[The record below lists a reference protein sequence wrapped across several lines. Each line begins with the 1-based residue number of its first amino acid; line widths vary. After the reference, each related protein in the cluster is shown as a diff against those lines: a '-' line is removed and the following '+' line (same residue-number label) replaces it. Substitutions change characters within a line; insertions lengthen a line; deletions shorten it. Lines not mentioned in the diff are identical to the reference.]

1 MMTLSITSP
10 PTSTSI
16 PNQPRTEPNT
26 DMLRLRYECSSPRQY
41 TVWLL
46 TRRLEEET
54 EYRQVFADLERSSRR
69 ENRHALLID
78 LRQQHFFY
86 RTTDEADTTPGATP
100 GESTPGA
107 AAPGASTPGEST
119 LGRVI
124 QQAFGHDTLCIQLAH
139 YLLNEVHHK
148 LSANEAFIT
157 SLAGNLTACLIKETT
172 ASPEGAVGITPYQL
186 KQIEQYTQSHM
197 DHLVTL
203 DELAAVVRLSSFH
216 FSRQFKQA
224 VGETP
229 YQYVIRLKMQHAKA
243 QLLTT
248 EASVINIGM
257 QVGYENSSHFSRAF
271 KRSMGVSPTQ
281 LRKTLREEPMKLS
294 A

>member
-16 PNQPRTEPNT
+16 PNQPRTEPDT
-26 DMLRLRYECSSPRQY
+26 DILRLRYECSSPRQY

-78 LRQQHFFY
+78 LRQQDFFY
-86 RTTDEADTTPGATP
+86 RTTDEADATPGAT
-100 GESTPGA
+100 
-107 AAPGASTPGEST
+107 AP
-119 LGRVI
+119 GRVI
-124 QQAFGHDTLCIQLAH
+124 RQAFGHDTLCIQLAH

-148 LSANEAFIT
+148 LAANEAFIT

-229 YQYVIRLKMQHAKA
+229 YQYVIRIKMQHAKA

>member
-1 MMTLSITSP
+1 
-10 PTSTSI
+10 
-16 PNQPRTEPNT
+16 
-26 DMLRLRYECSSPRQY
+26 MLRLRYECSSPRQY

-78 LRQQHFFY
+78 LRQQNFFY
-86 RTTDEADTTPGATP
+86 RTTDEADAK
-100 GESTPGA
+100 
-107 AAPGASTPGEST
+107 PGASTPGATAPGAAPGEST
-119 LGRVI
+119 LGASTPGASTPGRVI
-124 QQAFGHDTLCIQLAH
+124 RQAFGHDTLCIQLAH

-148 LSANEAFIT
+148 LAANEAFIT

-281 LRKTLREEPMKLS
+281 LRKTLRKEPMKLS

>member
-1 MMTLSITSP
+1 MMTLSITST

-16 PNQPRTEPNT
+16 PNQPRTEPDT
-26 DMLRLRYECSSPRQY
+26 DILRLRYECSSPRQY

-86 RTTDEADTTPGATP
+86 RTTDEADA
-100 GESTPGA
+100 
-107 AAPGASTPGEST
+107 TPGEST
-119 LGRVI
+119 LGASTPGATAPGRVI
-124 QQAFGHDTLCIQLAH
+124 RQAFGHDTLCIQLAH

-148 LSANEAFIT
+148 LAANEAFIT

-229 YQYVIRLKMQHAKA
+229 YQYVIRIKMQHAKA

>member
-16 PNQPRTEPNT
+16 PNQPRTEPDT
-26 DMLRLRYECSSPRQY
+26 DILRLRYECSSPRQY

-78 LRQQHFFY
+78 LRQQDFFY
-86 RTTDEADTTPGATP
+86 RTTDEADAT
-100 GESTPGA
+100 
-107 AAPGASTPGEST
+107 PGASTPGAT
-119 LGRVI
+119 APGRVI
-124 QQAFGHDTLCIQLAH
+124 RQAFGHDTLCIQLAH

-148 LSANEAFIT
+148 LAANEAFIT

-229 YQYVIRLKMQHAKA
+229 YQYVIRIKMQHAKA